1 MTQNNSTEQNSSLSQ
16 SLNNELEG
24 LKIRIAFA
32 EIDEDELNP
41 MTLYPN
47 PAKESIRILGIEA
60 NSTIE
65 IYNSLGERV
74 RTVSASPDQEIGV
87 SDLASGLYLV
97 RCGNRILRFIKQ
109 Q

>member
-1 MTQNNSTEQNSSLSQ
+1 VNSNITLA
-16 SLNNELEG
+16 
-24 LKIRIAFA
+24 AFFKGTG
-32 EIDEDELNP
+32 IDKDEFNP

-47 PAKESIRILGIEA
+47 PAVESIHILGIEA
-60 NSTIE
+60 NSTIK
-65 IYNSLGERV
+65 IYNSLGMLV
-74 RTVSASPDQEIGV
+74 KVVNAGPDQEIGV

>member
-1 MTQNNSTEQNSSLSQ
+1 M
-16 SLNNELEG
+16 
-24 LKIRIAFA
+24 
-32 EIDEDELNP
+32 
-41 MTLYPN
+41 
-47 PAKESIRILGIEA
+47 ESIHILGIEA

-65 IYNSLGERV
+65 IYNSLGMLV
-74 RTVSASPDQEIGV
+74 KVVNAGSDQEIGV